1 MCGGLGG
8 GGGGGGV
15 SGFFLNLASILY
27 TCFSIHCCISV
38 ETPAS
43 C

>member
-1 MCGGLGG
+1 MVVWWGG
-8 GGGGGGV
+8 GGGGFLGSFSV
-15 SGFFLNLASILY
+15 SKLSMLY
-27 TCFSIHCCISV
+27 TCFSINCCISV

>member
-1 MCGGLGG
+1 MCGGLVGG
-8 GGGGGGV
+8 GGFLGSFSV
-15 SGFFLNLASILY
+15 YLNLASMLY